1 MKLFI
6 ELENEG
12 RLRLKKESVEETNIY
27 FQRSM
32 DLRYERQT
40 HELNVIIKKKP
51 FNSRNF
57 ELIKKHFHDLHKRE
71 HGYAHLLSEPVEIV
85 NLKVSAFGKIE
96 KPEFKKQAVEGSLKD
111 AIVDQRKVYCPLH
124 NKIELAPI
132 YNRFKIPIGENVR
145 EPAIIEQF
153 DSTTVVFEDQTF
165 YIDDYENLIIDI
177 VKK

>member
-12 RLRLKKESVEETNIY
+12 RLRLKKESVEKTNIY

-71 HGYAHLLSEPVEIV
+71 HDYEHLLSEPVEIV

-96 KPEFKKQAVEGSLKD
+96 KPEFKKQAVGGS
-111 AIVDQRKVYCPLH
+111 
-124 NKIELAPI
+124 
-132 YNRFKIPIGENVR
+132 
-145 EPAIIEQF
+145 
-153 DSTTVVFEDQTF
+153 
-165 YIDDYENLIIDI
+165 
-177 VKK
+177 